1 MHQTPATHVGIFD
14 AKTHLSELIER
25 VRGGESFV
33 LTKHGTPVARL
44 VPAGESADPERQ
56 HRVHAAFGRLRELR
70 RGVTLGPDVTV
81 RQLIDEGR
89 RM

>member
-1 MHQTPATHVGIFD
+1 MHQTPANHVGIFD

-33 LTKHGTPVARL
+33 LTKHGMPVARL
-44 VPAGESADPERQ
+44 VPAGEDVDPARE
-56 HRVHAAFGRLRELR
+56 HRVRAAFGKLRELR
-70 RGVTLGPDVTV
+70 HGVTLGPDVTV

>member
-1 MHQTPATHVGIFD
+1 MHQTPANHVGIFD

-33 LTKHGTPVARL
+33 LTKHGMPVARL
-44 VPAGESADPERQ
+44 VPAGEDVDPERER
-56 HRVHAAFGRLRELR
+56 RVHAAFGKLRELR
-70 RGVTLGPDVTV
+70 RGVTLGSDVTV